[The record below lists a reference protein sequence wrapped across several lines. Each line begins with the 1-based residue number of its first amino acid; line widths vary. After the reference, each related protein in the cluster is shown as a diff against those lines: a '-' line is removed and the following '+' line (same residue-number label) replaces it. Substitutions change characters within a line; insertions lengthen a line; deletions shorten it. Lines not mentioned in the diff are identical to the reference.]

1 MWNKYLPMV
10 KPHYAVKCNS
20 ETNILRW
27 LGALGSGFDCA
38 SAREMELC
46 RQSTGVRT
54 DPYNIVFAN
63 PCKTSNDIE
72 TARTMCVPWAT
83 IDCCEELEKMR
94 DRAYMPELL
103 LRLAVDDAASDTP
116 FSKKFGIA
124 DWDEVK
130 RLYDAACAK
139 GFRIGGFSF
148 QVGSGCRD
156 FGQYERA
163 IAKVDNFW
171 GKLKGLGAKNLHTID
186 IGGGFRAG
194 ESYFAP
200 AAEAIKKGLGELDA
214 AKGAK
219 IIAEPGRFFATP
231 SHDLFVRVI
240 GKKPAFGCG
249 SSTSKGWR
257 YTIDESV
264 YGQFSCIPF
273 DSQRPPFARISSGS
287 DKDKRALVPGIVFG
301 RTCDSLDVICYGSQ
315 MEELEVGDWL
325 YFPWMG
331 AYTTVTSSEFNGF
344 PKPHVI
350 YSSTEVMPDVVNWP
364 ESLSESLTWQNNI
377 EYALETR
384 SKI

>member
-1 MWNKYLPMV
+1 
-10 KPHYAVKCNS
+10 
-20 ETNILRW
+20 
-27 LGALGSGFDCA
+27 
-38 SAREMELC
+38 MELC
-46 RQSTGVRT
+46 RQATNTSA
-54 DPYNIVFAN
+54 DPYRIVFAN
-63 PCKTSNDIE
+63 PCKTAQDIE
-72 TARTMCVPWAT
+72 TARGARIPWAT

-116 FSKKFGIA
+116 FSKKFGL
-124 DWDEVK
+124 DGWDEVK
-130 RLYDAACAK
+130 CLYDAATAK
-139 GFRIGGFSF
+139 GFKVGGFSF
-148 QVGSGCRD
+148 HVGSGCRD
-156 FGQYERA
+156 FSQYQRA
-163 IAKVDNFW
+163 IAKVDTFW
-171 GKLKGLGAKNLHTID
+171 GKLKGLGAAGLHTVD

-194 ESYFAP
+194 ESFFAP
-200 AAEAIKKGLGELDA
+200 AADSIKKGLAELDA
-214 AKGAK
+214 AKGAN

-240 GKKPAFGCG
+240 GKKPALGSG
-249 SSTSKGWR
+249 SSGSSGWR

-273 DSQRPPFARISSGS
+273 DGQRPPFARITDGATTRTMAGTKVVRSET
-287 DKDKRALVPGIVFG
+287 RPIVPGMIFG
-301 RTCDSLDVICYGSQ
+301 RTCDSLDIICYSSV

-350 YSSTEVMPDVVNWP
+350 YSSQDVMPEVAEWP
-364 ESLSESLTWQNNI
+364 NTLADSLSWQKDI

-384 SKI
+384 SRI